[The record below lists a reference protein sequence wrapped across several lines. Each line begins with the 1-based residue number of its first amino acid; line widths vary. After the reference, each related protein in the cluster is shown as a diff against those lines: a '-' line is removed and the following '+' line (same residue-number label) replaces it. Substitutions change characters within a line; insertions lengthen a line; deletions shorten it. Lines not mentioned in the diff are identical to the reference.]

1 MKGLKYFL
9 ENINE
14 AVKTPEEW
22 MHDED
27 SVLVRLPGNPS
38 VDEVMEITNG
48 VITWTGPQD
57 INYGDGVEFDA
68 PIPNFVKFFTIL
80 YNIWKNCLTY
90 FAINFFIC
98 KRCTIFVC

>member
-38 VDEVMEITNG
+38 VDHQWSNNMDRS
-48 VITWTGPQD
+48 TGH
-57 INYGDGVEFDA
+57 
-68 PIPNFVKFFTIL
+68 
-80 YNIWKNCLTY
+80 
-90 FAINFFIC
+90 
-98 KRCTIFVC
+98 